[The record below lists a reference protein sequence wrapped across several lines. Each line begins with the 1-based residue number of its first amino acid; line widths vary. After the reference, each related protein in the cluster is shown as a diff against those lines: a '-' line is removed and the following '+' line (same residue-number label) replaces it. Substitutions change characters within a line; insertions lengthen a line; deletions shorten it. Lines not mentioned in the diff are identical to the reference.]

1 MPTRRLEAVL
11 RFPRRMQGDT
21 GKENRGRGANSPSFV
36 FHDAGTGRG

>member
-21 GKENRGRGANSPSFV
+21 GKENRERGGEQPLFRV
-36 FHDAGTGRG
+36 P